1 MAGSRYHRAMDR
13 PLARSLM
20 PAALIRPARPSD
32 IAAITRIY
40 AQAVRHGTAS
50 FELEPPEQAEMARR
64 QDTLL
69 AGGFPYLVA
78 EGDGGILGYAYAG
91 PYRARPA
98 YRFTVED
105 SVYIA
110 PEAQRRGLG
119 RLLLERLITESEAR
133 GYRQMIAVIGD
144 SAQDASIALHTAL
157 GFRLIGTFAAVGF
170 KFDRWLD
177 TVLMQRPLGHG
188 AETKPL

>member
-1 MAGSRYHRAMDR
+1 MPPVSIRAVR
-13 PLARSLM
+13 PT
-20 PAALIRPARPSD
+20 D
-32 IAAITRIY
+32 IAAITHVY
-40 AQAVRHGTAS
+40 AHAVRHGTAS
-50 FELEPPEQAEMARR
+50 FELDPPDTKEMTHRLAA
-64 QDTLL
+64 LS

-78 EGDGGILGYAYAG
+78 EAKGEMESAILGYAYAG

-110 PEAQRRGLG
+110 PDAQRQGLG
-119 RLLLERLITESEAR
+119 RLLLERLIVESEAR

-144 SAQDASIALHTAL
+144 SAQHASIALHAAL
-157 GFRLIGTFAAVGF
+157 GFRTIGTFEAVGW

-177 TVLMQRPLGHG
+177 SVLMQRPLSQG
-188 AETKPL
+188 AASEPS

>member
-1 MAGSRYHRAMDR
+1 MDR

-32 IAAITRIY
+32 IATITRIY
-40 AQAVRHGTAS
+40 AHAVRHGTAS
-50 FELEPPEQAEMARR
+50 FELDPPEQAEMARR
-64 QDTLL
+64 QDALI

-78 EGDGGILGYAYAG
+78 EDDGGILGYAYAG

-119 RLLLERLITESEAR
+119 RVLLERLIAESETR

-144 SAQDASIALHTAL
+144 SAQHASIALHRAL
-157 GFRLIGTFAAVGF
+157 GFRLVGTFAAVGF

-177 TVLMQRPLGHG
+177 TVLMQRALGHG
-188 AETKPL
+188 AEP

>member
-1 MAGSRYHRAMDR
+1 
-13 PLARSLM
+13 M
-20 PAALIRPARPSD
+20 PSIRPARAAD

-40 AQAVRHGTAS
+40 AHAVCHGTAS
-50 FELEPPEQAEMARR
+50 FELDAPPEAEMARR
-64 QDTLL
+64 LDALI

-78 EGDGGILGYAYAG
+78 EEADEVLGYAYAG

-110 PEAQRRGLG
+110 ADAQRRGLG
-119 RLLLERLITESEAR
+119 RLLLERLIVEGEAR

-144 SAQDASIALHTAL
+144 SAQHASIALHTAL
-157 GFRLIGTFAAVGF
+157 GFRLIGTFQAVGF
-170 KFDRWLD
+170 KFGHWLD
-177 TVLMQRPLGHG
+177 SVLMQRPLGPG
-188 AETKPL
+188 AETKP

>member
-1 MAGSRYHRAMDR
+1 MDR
-13 PLARSLM
+13 PLVRSLI

-32 IAAITRIY
+32 IAAITHIY
-40 AQAVRHGTAS
+40 AHAVNHGTAS
-50 FELEPPEQAEMARR
+50 FELEPPPEAEMARR
-64 QDTLL
+64 QDALF

-78 EGDGGILGYAYAG
+78 EGDGGVLGYAYAG

-110 PEAQRRGLG
+110 PKELGRGLG
-119 RLLLERLITESEAR
+119 RRLLEALIVESEAR

-144 SAQDASIALHTAL
+144 SAQHASIALHTAL
-157 GFRLIGTFAAVGF
+157 GFRLIGTLAAVGF
-170 KFDRWLD
+170 KFGRWLD
-177 TVLMQRPLGHG
+177 TVLMQRSLGQG
-188 AETKPL
+188 AETEPP